1 MKFTY
6 PKFLPLANLPTPIER
21 LERLSNAWDGP
32 DIYVKRDDLTGCA
45 VSGNK
50 IRKLAFSVAEAMDQG
65 ADTLITCG
73 GIQSNHARATA
84 LVAARIGMACRLIL
98 WGEPPKSY
106 QGNLLLDR
114 LVGADIQFIPFD
126 SFSDIESILADTA
139 QQLRQSG
146 KRPYIIPEGAS
157 NEIGYFG
164 YIQAAEE
171 IQHQLK
177 EMRLKM
183 DYIITAVGSGG
194 TLGGL
199 VLGQVFFGLNAE
211 PIGINVNHTASY
223 FQDRISGVIDRMI
236 EKCGWKLKLPSSSI
250 RLIDG
255 YVGKGYAVSRPEELS
270 LIAEVARLEGL
281 ILDPVYTG
289 KAMFGLRDQIRKRR
303 FTKGQKILFLHT
315 GGIFG
320 VFSKNRE
327 FEESLSLE

>member
-6 PKFLPLANLPTPIER
+6 PKFLPLANLPTPIEK
-21 LERLSNAWDGP
+21 LERLSDAWGGP

-50 IRKLAFSVAEAMDQG
+50 IRKLAFSVAEALDQS

-84 LVAARIGMACRLIL
+84 VVAARTGMACQLLL
-98 WGEPPKSY
+98 WGKQPNVY
-106 QGNLLLDR
+106 QGNLLIDR
-114 LVGADIQFIPFD
+114 LVGADIQFIPSD
-126 SFSDIESILADTA
+126 SFSEMESVLADTA
-139 QQLRQSG
+139 QQLRQNG

-171 IQHQLK
+171 IQCQLE
-177 EMRLKM
+177 EMDLEM
-183 DYIITAVGSGG
+183 DVIITAVGSGG

-199 VLGQVFFGLNAE
+199 ILGQIFFGLKAE

-223 FQDRISGVIDRMI
+223 FQNRISGVVDWMI
-236 EKCGWKLKLPSSSI
+236 KKYVWKLKLPKTSI

-255 YVGKGYAVSRPEELS
+255 YVGKGYAISRPEELS

-289 KAMFGLRDQIRKRR
+289 KALFGLRDQIRQGR

-320 VFSKNRE
+320 VFPKNRE
-327 FEESLSLE
+327 FEENLSFE

>member
-1 MKFTY
+1 MRFTY
-6 PKFLPLANLPTPIER
+6 PKFIPLANLPTPIEK
-21 LERLSNAWDGP
+21 LERISDAWGGP
-32 DIYVKRDDLTGCA
+32 EIYVKRDDLTGCA

-50 IRKLAFSVAEAMDQG
+50 IRKLVFSVAEALDQG
-65 ADTLITCG
+65 ADMLITCG

-84 LVAARIGMACRLIL
+84 VVAARTGISCRLIL
-98 WGEPPKSY
+98 WGEPPKSC
-106 QGNLLLDR
+106 QGNLLIDR
-114 LVGADIQFIPFD
+114 LAGADIQFVPQH
-126 SFSDIESILADTA
+126 SFADMESILADA
-139 QQLRQSG
+139 ARQLREKG
-146 KRPYIIPEGAS
+146 KRPHIIPEGAS

-177 EMRLKM
+177 EMDLEV

-199 VLGQVFFGLNAE
+199 VLGRIFFGPEAE

-223 FQDRISGVIDRMI
+223 FQDRISGIIGRMI
-236 EKCGWKLKLPSSSI
+236 EKYGWKLELPKPSI

-289 KAMFGLRDQIRKRR
+289 KAMFGLRDQIRKGK
-303 FTKGQKILFLHT
+303 FTKGQKVLFLHT

-320 VFSKNRE
+320 IFPKYLE
-327 FEESLSLE
+327 FEESLSF

>member
-1 MKFTY
+1 MRFTY
-6 PKFLPLANLPTPIER
+6 PKFLPLANLPTPIEK
-21 LERLSNAWDGP
+21 LERLSDAWSGP
-32 DIYVKRDDLTGCA
+32 EIYVKRDDLTGCA

-50 IRKLAFSVAEAMDQG
+50 IRKLAFSVAEALDQG

-84 LVAARIGMACRLIL
+84 VVAAKTGMACRLIL
-98 WGEPPKSY
+98 WGKRPNVY

-114 LVGADIQFIPFD
+114 LVGAEIQYLPQD
-126 SFSDIESILADTA
+126 SFSDMESILDDTA
-139 QQLRQSG
+139 RQLREKG

-171 IQHQLK
+171 IQHQL
-177 EMRLKM
+177 ETMNLKM
-183 DYIITAVGSGG
+183 DAVITATGSGG

-199 VLGQVFFGLNAE
+199 VLGQVFFGLKAE

-223 FQDRISGVIDRMI
+223 FQDRISGIIERMI
-236 EKCGWKLKLPSSSI
+236 QKYSWELELPKPFI
-250 RLIDG
+250 RLVDG

-289 KAMFGLRDQIRKRR
+289 KAMFGLRDQIEKGR
-303 FTKGQKILFLHT
+303 FTKGQKVLFLHT

-320 VFSKNRE
+320 VFPKSQK
-327 FEESLSLE
+327 FEES